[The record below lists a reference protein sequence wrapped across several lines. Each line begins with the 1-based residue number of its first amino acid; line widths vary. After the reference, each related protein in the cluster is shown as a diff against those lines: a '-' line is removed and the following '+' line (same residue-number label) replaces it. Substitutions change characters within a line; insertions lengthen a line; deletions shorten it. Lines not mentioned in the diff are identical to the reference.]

1 MKALKPLLLVIFF
14 LSFLNLNGQELPP
27 ITTYTPKDYG
37 AENQNWD
44 ISQSKEKYIY
54 IANNKGLLEFNGANW
69 QLYPTPNETIMRSV
83 KVIDGK
89 IFTGFYMDFGYWSKN
104 NLGRLEYTSI
114 TKTKKIPVLEDE
126 QFWNIIE
133 LDGWVLFQSLQRI
146 YLYNLNTNAFKIIKS
161 SSAITKMIKVRETI
175 YFQQIGAGIFKI
187 EKGESKLVSEHIAFK
202 NNNLVN
208 IFKEKE
214 GLLFLMQ
221 KNGFFFFE
229 NEKVTAWNI
238 EANTSILNK
247 TIYSSVQLPNKDF
260 ILGTISNGLIYLS
273 KKGKIKYQINQ
284 KKGLTNNTVL
294 SVFEDVENN
303 IWIGL
308 DNGIN
313 IINTKSP
320 FKVYNNK
327 EGDLGTVYTSFID
340 ANNLY
345 LGTNQGLFFKDIH
358 KNNGFTFIKNTQ
370 GQVWCL
376 VKIGEDLFCGHDSGT
391 FIIKG
396 DKAIKRI
403 GTLGTWDIKPIGE
416 NLLLQGNYNGLN
428 IIEKVNSQWRFR
440 NKIKGFNNSSRY
452 FELFGKDQIF
462 VNHEYKGVFKLT
474 VDTSYRKVLNIEK
487 DLSVNKGANSSLL
500 KYQNNLLYAYKK
512 GVYRY
517 SKEFKKFVKDSVFSL
532 LYSEGE
538 YTSGKLSF
546 NKKNNSVWS
555 FSRKR
560 LNYIT
565 PGKLTATPNFHKVY
579 LSEDSRKGASG
590 YENITQIDKQK
601 YLLGTSNGYIVIDI
615 EKLDKSKEF
624 QIKINAIKNSTLSG
638 LQKNVDL
645 MAFSNFK
652 NNENTIDFSYSTP
665 IFNKFLNIEFQYQLI
680 GHRNRWS
687 NWSSDSNILF
697 KNLTNGEYTFRVR
710 SKVGDTISSNVASY
724 KFVIQKPWYL
734 STIMIV
740 IYILSVILFSAVM
753 HTTYRRYYRKQQE
766 RLLEKNQREFELK
779 TLENQQQLMGLKN
792 EQLKI
797 VVDSKNRE
805 LAASTMS
812 IIKKNEFLNTIKQEL
827 KNKGDRQIHSVIKII
842 DKDLN
847 NTDDWKLFK
856 EAFNNADKDFI
867 KKVRA
872 KHALLTPN
880 DLRLC
885 AYLRLNLSSKE
896 IAPLLN
902 ISPKSVEVKRYRL
915 RKKINL
921 PHESNLIDYILG
933 I

>member
-1 MKALKPLLLVIFF
+1 MKALKTYLLFIFF

-27 ITTYTPKDYG
+27 ITSYTPKDYG
-37 AENQNWD
+37 AENQNWA

-54 IANNKGLLEFNGANW
+54 VANNKGLLEFNGANW
-69 QLYPTPNETIMRSV
+69 QLYPTPNETVMRSV
-83 KVIDGK
+83 KAVEDK

-104 NLGRLEYTSI
+104 NFGKLAYTSI

-133 LDGWVLFQSLQRI
+133 LDGWVLFQSLERI
-146 YLYNLNTNAFKIIKS
+146 YLYNLETEIFKIIKPN
-161 SSAITKMIKVRETI
+161 SAITKMVKVDETI
-175 YFQQIGAGIFKI
+175 YFQQIGKGIFKI
-187 EKGESKLVSEHIAFK
+187 EKGESTLVSEDIAFK
-202 NNNLVN
+202 NNRLVN

-221 KNGFFFFE
+221 KNGFFFLK
-229 NEKVTAWNI
+229 NKKVTAWNI
-238 EANTSILNK
+238 EASNNLLNK

-273 KKGKIKYQINQ
+273 KKGKINYQINQ
-284 KKGLTNNTVL
+284 KKGLTNNTIL
-294 SVFEDVENN
+294 SVFEDVDTNV
-303 IWIGL
+303 WLGL

-320 FKVYNNK
+320 FKVYRNK
-327 EGDLGTVYTSFID
+327 EGGLGTVYTSFID

-345 LGTNQGLFFKDIH
+345 LGTNQGLFFKDLH
-358 KNNGFTFIKNTQ
+358 KDNGFTFIKNTQ

-391 FIIKG
+391 FLIKEG
-396 DKAIKRI
+396 RAIKQI
-403 GTLGTWDIKPIGE
+403 DVPGTWDMKPISKKI
-416 NLLLQGNYNGLN
+416 LIQGNYNGLN
-428 IIEKVNSQWRFR
+428 IIEKVNNQWRFR
-440 NKIKGFNNSSRY
+440 NKVEGFNNSSRY
-452 FELFGKDQIF
+452 FEFFDKDQIF
-462 VNHEYKGVFKLT
+462 VNHEYKGIFKLT
-474 VDTSYRKVLNIEK
+474 IDASYRKVLHIEK
-487 DLSVNKGANSSLL
+487 DVSVNKGANSSLL
-500 KYQNNLLYAYKK
+500 KYQNNLLYASKK
-512 GVYRY
+512 GVYKY
-517 SKEFKKFVKDSVFSL
+517 SKEFKKFLKDSVFSL
-532 LYSEGE
+532 LYTEGE

-555 FSRKR
+555 FSSKR

-565 PGKLTATPNFHKVY
+565 PGKLSTTPNFNKVY
-579 LSEDSRKGASG
+579 LSEDIRKGASG

-601 YLLGTSNGYIVIDI
+601 YILGISDGYIVIDTD
-615 EKLDKSKEF
+615 KLDKSEEF
-624 QIKINAIKNSTLSG
+624 QIKINSIKNSTLSG
-638 LQKNVDL
+638 LQKNIDL
-645 MAFSNFK
+645 TAFRIFK
-652 NNENTIDFSYSTP
+652 NNENTIDFSYNTP
-665 IFNKFLNIEFQYQLI
+665 LFKKFLNIEFQYQLI
-680 GHRNRWS
+680 GHRNKWS
-687 NWSSDSNILF
+687 NWSNNSKVLF
-697 KNLTNGEYTFRVR
+697 KNLSFGEYTFKVR
-710 SKVGDTISSNVASY
+710 SRIGDTISSNVASY
-724 KFVIQKPWYL
+724 SFTIQKPWYL
-734 STIMIV
+734 STVMIV
-740 IYILSVILFSAVM
+740 LYILSVILFSAVM
-753 HTTYRRYYRKQQE
+753 HAIYKRYYRKQRE

-779 TLENQQQLMGLKN
+779 ALENEQQLMRLKN
-792 EQLKI
+792 EQLKMD
-797 VVDSKNRE
+797 VDSKNRE

-827 KNKGDRQIHSVIKII
+827 KNKGDHQIHRVIKII

-867 KKVRA
+867 KKIKS

-921 PHESNLIDYILG
+921 PHESNLIDYILD